1 MTFRRASTGD
11 LHALVSLERQ
21 VFPSPWGADTF
32 DATLEDPRCIS
43 ALAVEDGGLA
53 GYCLAL
59 DLSSTVHILNLA
71 VHPAWR
77 RRGIARR
84 LVREVVAQA
93 VESGKTCAVLEV
105 RTSNTHARSLYASM
119 GFTHV
124 STWRRYY
131 TDTDEDAVIMVKDLR
146 SRLPRD
152 VWCEVVQNMEVARS
166 TFHLILEGDL
176 PQALPGQFA
185 MIRVS
190 STSEP
195 FLRRPLAV
203 LGQKQYKTEFLFKV
217 RGPGT
222 DILARKR
229 PGGRIKVLGPLG
241 NGFGRTP
248 ALHVIYL
255 AGGTGIPPVLSL
267 AETMGRGI
275 FILGARDA
283 GDLPL
288 LDRIHSIPGTRTVLM
303 TEDGSC
309 GVKGLATDALAEVL
323 SGIDE
328 PADAMIYA
336 CGPGAMLKAAAR
348 MAADKGVGC
357 EVSLEERM
365 SCGFGACAGCVTKTR
380 NGSMRVC
387 REGPVFPARELVWD

>member
-1 MTFRRASTGD
+1 MTFRRARIDD
-11 LHALVSLERQ
+11 LSALVSLERQ
-21 VFPSPWGADTF
+21 VFPTPWDADTF

-43 ALAVEDGGLA
+43 VLAMEDDGLA

-59 DLSSTVHILNLA
+59 DLSSMVHILNLA
-71 VHPAWR
+71 VHPSWR
-77 RRGIARR
+77 RKGIARR

-93 VESGKTCAVLEV
+93 VQCGKTCAVLEV

-146 SRLPRD
+146 SRLARD
-152 VWCEVVQNMEVARS
+152 AWCEVVENTEVARS
-166 TFHLILEGDL
+166 TFHLVIEGDL

-185 MIRVS
+185 MIQVNAS
-190 STSEP
+190 SEP

-203 LGQKQYKTEFLFKV
+203 LGQKHHVTEFLFKV
-217 RGPGT
+217 RGAGT

-229 PGGRIKVLGPLG
+229 PGDRIKVLGPLG

-248 ALHVIYL
+248 VLHVIYL
-255 AGGTGIPPVLSL
+255 AGGTGLPPVLSL
-267 AETMGRGI
+267 AETLGRGI
-275 FILGARDA
+275 FILGARDV
-283 GDLPL
+283 GELPL
-288 LDRIHSIPGTRTVLM
+288 LDRIHAIPNTRIVIM

-309 GVKGLATDALAEVL
+309 GVRGLATDALAEVL

-328 PADAMIYA
+328 PEDAMLYA
-336 CGPGAMLKAAAR
+336 CGPEAMLKTAAR
-348 MAADKGVGC
+348 MTADKGIGC
-357 EVSLEERM
+357 EMALEERM

-380 NGSMRVC
+380 NGSKRVC
-387 REGPVFPARELVWD
+387 REGPVFPARELVWE